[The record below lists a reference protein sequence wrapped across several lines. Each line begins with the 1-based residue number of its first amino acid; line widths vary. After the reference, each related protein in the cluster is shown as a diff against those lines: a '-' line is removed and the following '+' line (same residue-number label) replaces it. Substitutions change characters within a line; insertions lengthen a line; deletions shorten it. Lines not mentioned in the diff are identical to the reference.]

1 MLGGQAQTFFEHV
14 RCTFALLIEQKHFL
28 ESRESEFL
36 IDIVADKRRL
46 VIRDQNLV
54 RIFRPGKP
62 IVQFSSGKK
71 LLSFHRGE
79 VIELHLVAPAGKTLP
94 FLVDRKTFG
103 EPPRDLVIRDL
114 KTNHVHELMPE
125 GAAPIE

>member
-1 MLGGQAQTFFEHV
+1 AQTFFEYV
-14 RCTFALLIEQKHFL
+14 RRTFALLIEQQHFL

-46 VIRDQNLV
+46 IIRDQNLV
-54 RIFRPGKP
+54 RVFRPGKA

-71 LLSFHRGE
+71 FLSFHRGE
-79 VIELHLVAPAGKTLP
+79 VIELQLVAPAGKSLP
-94 FLVDRKTFG
+94 FLVDGKTLG
-103 EPPRDLVIRDL
+103 EPPRDLVVRDL
-114 KTNHVHELMPE
+114 KTDHVHELMPE